1 VRRERC
7 GEDRRGAF
15 AVLTD
20 EGFAALEGAAPM
32 HVGSVRRHLFDQ
44 LSPEQQR
51 ELTKICDR
59 LLEHLLPIA
68 KTRGDPS
75 AERLDQARRGE
86 TA

>member
-1 VRRERC
+1 
-7 GEDRRGAF
+7 
-15 AVLTD
+15 
-20 EGFAALEGAAPM
+20 M
-32 HVGSVRRHLFDQ
+32 HVESVRRHLFDQ

-51 ELTKICDR
+51 ELTEICDR

-86 TA
+86 KA